1 MENIVTGKKR
11 KNKKKKA
18 RHGNMKE
25 MNDCQKIEDI
35 WKVGSYISEKKD
47 EENIIPYKEK
57 HYNYVRSPILLT
69 EEKKTF
75 YCISSICFMHAE

>member
-1 MENIVTGKKR
+1 
-11 KNKKKKA
+11 
-18 RHGNMKE
+18 MKE

>member
-1 MENIVTGKKR
+1 
-11 KNKKKKA
+11 
-18 RHGNMKE
+18 MKE

-69 EEKKTF
+69 EEKNILLYIF
-75 YCISSICFMHAE
+75 NMFHACRMRPDLFVLNHNNIH